1 VTHQTPQASEAAAW
15 TRASLEADPHR
26 DPDKATRVQ
35 AMFGAIAHAYDLNNR
50 LHSFGLDQWWRR
62 RTVREVA
69 RRLGRRDLRGTR
81 VLDVACGTGD
91 LSEAFAE
98 SGALVT
104 GVDYTPRMLDLARH
118 KAQRRAWRRGTCAPS
133 FLHGDATDLDQ
144 PKRAFDAV
152 TIAFGLRNVGD
163 VAAAMGEFRR
173 VLRPGG
179 VLAVLEFDQ
188 PAFAPARWF
197 HRLYTERIMPW
208 TATWIA
214 RDRSGAYHYLPRS
227 VDTFVGGQGI
237 AAEAV
242 RAGFHDPRVIHM
254 TMGTCAL
261 VTARRA
267 SV

>member
-1 VTHQTPQASEAAAW
+1 VKPEAAPTAQQTAW
-15 TRASLEADPHR
+15 TREALVADPHQA
-26 DPDKATRVQ
+26 PDKARRVQ
-35 AMFGAIAHAYDLNNR
+35 DMFNAIAHAYDLNNR
-50 LHSFGLDQWWRR
+50 LHSFGLDQIWRR
-62 RTVREVA
+62 RTVREVMT
-69 RRLGRRDLRGTR
+69 RLGRSNLRGVR

-98 SGALVT
+98 AGAMVT

-118 KAQRRAWRRGTCAPS
+118 KAQHRAWRHGTFAPS
-133 FLHGDATDLDQ
+133 FLHGDATDLEQ
-144 PKRAFDAV
+144 EKRSFDAV

-163 VAAAMGEFRR
+163 MRAAMREFRR

-179 VLAVLEFDQ
+179 VLAVLEFDR
-188 PAFAPARWF
+188 PSLAPVRWF

-208 TATWIA
+208 TASWIA

-227 VDTFVGGQGI
+227 VDTFVGAEGI

-242 RAGFHDPRVIHM
+242 QAGLHDPRVLRM

-261 VTARRA
+261 MTARRA

>member
-1 VTHQTPQASEAAAW
+1 
-15 TRASLEADPHR
+15 
-26 DPDKATRVQ
+26 
-35 AMFGAIAHAYDLNNR
+35 MFGAIAHAYDLNNR
-50 LHSFGLDQWWRR
+50 LHSFGLDQRWRR
-62 RTVREVA
+62 RTVLEVMH
-69 RRLGRRDLRGTR
+69 RLGRRDLRGVR

-98 SGALVT
+98 AGALVT
-104 GVDYTPRMLDLARH
+104 GVDYTPRMLELARH
-118 KAQRRAWRRGTCAPS
+118 KAQHRAWPRGTVAPG

-144 PKRAFDAV
+144 RKRSFDAV

-163 VAAAMGEFRR
+163 VPAAMGEFRR

-179 VLAVLEFDQ
+179 VLAVLEFDR
-188 PAFAPARWF
+188 PSFAPARWF
-197 HRLYTERIMPW
+197 HRLWTEIVMPR

-227 VDTFVGGQGI
+227 VDTFLTPEGI
-237 AAEAV
+237 AGEAV
-242 RAGFHDPRVIHM
+242 RACLHDPRIRRM

-261 VTARRA
+261 VTARRP